1 MLMQLDDRG
10 VDQPIGQENVGQ
22 LVTMDTGNI
31 LYSWY
36 IQCIDILPNDK
47 NLYWS

>member
-1 MLMQLDDRG
+1 MQLCFVGSPEMLMQLDDRG

-31 LYSWY
+31 LYS
-36 IQCIDILPNDK
+36 
-47 NLYWS
+47 